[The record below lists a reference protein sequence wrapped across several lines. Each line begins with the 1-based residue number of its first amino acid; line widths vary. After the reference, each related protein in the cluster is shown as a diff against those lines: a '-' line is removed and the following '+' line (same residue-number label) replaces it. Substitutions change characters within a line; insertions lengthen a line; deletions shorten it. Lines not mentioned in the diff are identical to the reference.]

1 VISGQFFTQYTLTPL
16 LFQIDNEFYWLG
28 LELNCNQYQDQ
39 CNVRLVTKIN
49 VQVQICRKRQ

>member
-1 VISGQFFTQYTLTPL
+1 MGVPSPPPPTP

-39 CNVRLVTKIN
+39 SNDMRLVTKIKFR
-49 VQVQICRKRQ
+49 I